1 MANHGCKEI
10 QQSQELGEVSETG
23 HCKDKKRDH
32 GRLRPQLESIN
43 QSPPNLMKSVQ
54 TNAVFFIFQSLLWIL
69 SSRNFARCLQQDMHG
84 MSFDA
89 CKCQVIMKFQM
100 KFQSSACVCK
110 PARKKTDSKS
120 ARGHSVTQGS
130 FLEFAGAKVGWDGVA
145 RRHSSKSA
153 LGPKYTP
160 NES

>member
-54 TNAVFFIFQSLLWIL
+54 TNAVFSFSKVCYESFPQEILLAAFSRICTACHLTPANAKL
-69 SSRNFARCLQQDMHG
+69 S
-84 MSFDA
+84 
-89 CKCQVIMKFQM
+89 
-100 KFQSSACVCK
+100 
-110 PARKKTDSKS
+110 
-120 ARGHSVTQGS
+120 
-130 FLEFAGAKVGWDGVA
+130 
-145 RRHSSKSA
+145 
-153 LGPKYTP
+153 
-160 NES
+160 

>member
-54 TNAVFFIFQSLLWIL
+54 TNAVFFHFPKFAMNPFLKKFCSLP
-69 SSRNFARCLQQDMHG
+69 SAGYARH
-84 MSFDA
+84 
-89 CKCQVIMKFQM
+89 VI
-100 KFQSSACVCK
+100 
-110 PARKKTDSKS
+110 
-120 ARGHSVTQGS
+120 
-130 FLEFAGAKVGWDGVA
+130 
-145 RRHSSKSA
+145 
-153 LGPKYTP
+153 
-160 NES
+160 